1 MRVLFATNHAY
12 LPDRFGGSELSTH
25 DLCLTLQERGIDV
38 GVMSALLPGAFLAAR
53 RRLPLP
59 VRVRSDFARDDSLGY
74 PVFRCRQPVAAVGT
88 VADAFCPGVAVL
100 QAGRPLA
107 LLDRFAALGVPC
119 VVYLRDVFF
128 DDLGGAVIQRGGV
141 RYVATSRDLALRF
154 AAAFGIH
161 PLTIPPL
168 VRPDRYRTEPA
179 RTHVTFVCPV
189 RGKGLDVALALA
201 ARRPD
206 IPFLFVESWPMHRL
220 DRLVLH
226 ARMRRSPNIT
236 YRRPTADMR
245 TVYRA
250 TKLLLVP
257 SRWPEAWGRVVSEAQ
272 LSGIP
277 ALASLTGGLPE
288 SVGLGGVLIDP
299 AADLDR
305 WASALA
311 AIWDDDLEYQR
322 LADLAR
328 RHAGRPEFQPEAII
342 DQLIPILGELAA
354 TRTTRVT

>member
-12 LPDRFGGSELSTH
+12 LPDRVGGSELSTH

-38 GVMSALLPGAFLAAR
+38 GVLSALLPR
-53 RRLPLP
+53 RRLPSL
-59 VRVRSDFARDDSLGY
+59 VRVKSDFSRDYSLPY
-74 PVFRCRQPVAAVGT
+74 PVFRCRRPVEAVGA
-88 VADAFCPGVAVL
+88 VAEAFCPSVAVL

-107 LLDRFAALGVPC
+107 FFDRFAALSLPC
-119 VVYLRDVFF
+119 AVYLRDVFF
-128 DDLGGAVIQRGGV
+128 NDLGGAVVHRRGV

-168 VRPDRYRTEPA
+168 VRPDRYRVEPS
-179 RTHVTFVCPV
+179 RIHVTFVCPV
-189 RGKGLDVALALA
+189 PGKGLDVALALA

-226 ARMRRSPNIT
+226 ARMRRSRNIT
-236 YRRPTADMR
+236 YRRPTGDMR
-245 TVYRA
+245 TVYRD

-288 SVGLGGVLIDP
+288 SVGPGGVLIDP

-311 AIWDDDLEYQR
+311 QIWDDDHEYER
-322 LADLAR
+322 LAELAR

-342 DQLIPILGELAA
+342 EQLLPILGALASA
-354 TRTTRVT
+354 RSDAPLT